1 MEKLYIRSE
10 DLLKDSFQLAWNV
23 YESGFKPNYIV
34 GVWRGGAPIGI
45 AVQEFLSVLGVKS
58 DHVAIRTSYYSGI
71 DAKKDTVQVYGLN
84 YVIRKLE
91 SEDRLL
97 IVDDVHDTGNSI
109 SQIIT
114 DLKKACK
121 KNTPEIRVATPFF
134 KPEKNLTDNVPDY
147 YLHETNKWL
156 VFPHELEGLS
166 IEEIEINKPELK
178 DLISNIKNYFA
189 RKENSQFFF
198 LNLLAFIFINV
209 FFYRIAEHGTD
220 RSAQILIF
228 LFFIYILSLRG
239 SYKYFYNI
247 N

>member
-10 DLLKDSFQLAWNV
+10 GLLKDSFQLAWNV

-58 DHVAIRTSYYSGI
+58 DHVAIRTSYYTGI
-71 DAKKDTVQVYGLN
+71 DAKKDSVQVYGLN

-121 KNTPEIRVATPFF
+121 KNTPEIKIATPYY
-134 KPEKNLTDNVPDY
+134 KPNKNESEYKPYY
-147 YLHETNKWL
+147 YLHETDQCL

-166 IEEIEINKPELK
+166 LEEIQKNKPELQ
-178 DLISNIKNYFA
+178 DLMDKIKEY
-189 RKENSQFFF
+189 
-198 LNLLAFIFINV
+198 L
-209 FFYRIAEHGTD
+209 
-220 RSAQILIF
+220 
-228 LFFIYILSLRG
+228 
-239 SYKYFYNI
+239 
-247 N
+247 